1 MVLFGL
7 NSFKSIRAA
16 QKTERKTKKF
26 SKNAYNTWKT
36 IIKNYSLD
44 FDVFLENNED
54 KLSEFENSLVF
65 MEMYAF
71 TKRLSNVQN
80 LVSWG
85 FYHSALLELRFMLE
99 TTILAFYLDSQ
110 LPNTEQ
116 SEKIKLM
123 QKHKG
128 ELWGNR
134 LRRRTYMYDKQFGE
148 EVEKVVQSI
157 NVSIDE
163 YMADNTVE
171 IWKEKTLPFSARDFD
186 ECVFHSKNTAALIVK
201 HFLKSF
207 KEFKYNGPMIITH
220 KEKKQ
225 AEKQVEVEE
234 EAKTETQ
241 EEIPSDTPQNE

>member
-16 QKTERKTKKF
+16 QKTERETKKF
-26 SKNAYNTWKT
+26 SKNAYNTWKGV
-36 IIKNYSLD
+36 IKNFGMD
-44 FDVFLENNED
+44 FIVFLEENEE
-54 KLSEFENSLVF
+54 KIGEYENSLVF

-71 TKRLSNVQN
+71 TKRLANVQN

-85 FYHSALLELRFMLE
+85 FYHSALVELRFMLE
-99 TTILAFYLDSQ
+99 TTILAFYLDTQ
-110 LPNTEQ
+110 LPNTGH

-134 LRRRTYMYDKQFGE
+134 LRRRSYMYDKQFGE
-148 EVEKVVQSI
+148 EVEKVIQAI

-163 YMADNTVE
+163 YMADNSVE
-171 IWKEKTLPFSARDFD
+171 IWKEKNLPFSARDFD
-186 ECVFHSKNTAALIVK
+186 ECVFHSKNATALIVK

-207 KEFKYNGPMIITH
+207 EKFKYNGSLIITL
-220 KEKKQ
+220 KEEKQ
-225 AEKQVEVEE
+225 AEKPVETPVETPE
-234 EAKTETQ
+234 ETPAET
-241 EEIPSDTPQNE
+241 TPEV